1 MASNNT
7 RQRPRGRVAGC
18 LQALLVPLI
27 LFGIAAAWNYYKDD
41 DGDSSSPSSS
51 SSSSSDGKP
60 DDWKAGDCG
69 GPNPEGSADSYKAFD
84 CDDPG
89 ATFKA
94 LKIMDASILPD
105 AVQCPA
111 GTDLIV
117 QVSITFGSS
126 DSGGGIPSSTV
137 CGRNLSG
144 DHPGDAGAGGG
155 QLVKGDCIDD
165 TAKEIACTQ
174 AGAADYKVL
183 DLVKTE
189 AECPSATTDPLRL
202 TLALGRPYDVI
213 CATKAA

>member
-1 MASNNT
+1 MASNHT
-7 RQRPRGRVAGC
+7 TQRPRERVAGC
-18 LQALLVPLI
+18 LQALLFPLI
-27 LFGIAAAWNYYKDD
+27 IIGIIGAWNYYQDDKDN
-41 DGDSSSPSSS
+41 SSS
-51 SSSSSDGKP
+51 SSSSSSSSP
-60 DDWKAGDCG
+60 DEKSGEWKAGDCG
-69 GPNPEGSADSYKAFD
+69 GPDPDGSADAYKAFD
-84 CDDPG
+84 CDDSG

-126 DSGGGIPSSTV
+126 GSGGIPSSTV

-155 QLVKGDCIDD
+155 QLVKGDCIDN
-165 TAKEIACTQ
+165 TAKEIACAQ

-189 AECPSATTDPLRL
+189 AECPSATTDPLKL